1 MAKLTRDKL
10 EKRIAIAATVVGAAA
25 VLSTPFLGFTP
36 TLAFVGGLCVVAVV
50 AKIVDAVRQ

>member
-1 MAKLTRDKL
+1 VAKLTRDKL
-10 EKRIAIAATVVGAAA
+10 EKRIALAVSAAGAAA

-36 TLAFVGGLCVVAVV
+36 TLAFIGGLCVVAVI